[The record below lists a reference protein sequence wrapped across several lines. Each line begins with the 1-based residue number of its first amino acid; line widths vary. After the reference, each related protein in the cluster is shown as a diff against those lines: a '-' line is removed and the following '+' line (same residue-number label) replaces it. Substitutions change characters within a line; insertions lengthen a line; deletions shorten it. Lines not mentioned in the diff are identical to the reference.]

1 MINDNKKKFDEKKN
15 RFLRLN
21 VKNDT
26 FLAKKRKKKV
36 RKK

>member
-1 MINDNKKKFDEKKN
+1 MINDNKKKFDKKKN
-15 RFLRLN
+15 RILRLN